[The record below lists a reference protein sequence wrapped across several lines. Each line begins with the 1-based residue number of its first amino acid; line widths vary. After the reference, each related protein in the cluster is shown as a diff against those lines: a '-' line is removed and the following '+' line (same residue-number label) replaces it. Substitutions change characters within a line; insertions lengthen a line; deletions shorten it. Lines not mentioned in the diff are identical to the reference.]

1 MLTAISKELGV
12 ARDTVRLWT
21 ATPPASQ
28 EVAALVPVEV
38 VAERSSSVVAVVS
51 PSGFRLEG
59 LTLDEAVTVL
69 ARLG

>member
-21 ATPPASQ
+21 LTPAVRK
-28 EVAALVPVEV
+28 EAAALVPVEV
-38 VAERSSSVVAVVS
+38 VADRSQPTVAVVS

-59 LTLDEAVTVL
+59 LTLDEAVVVL

>member
-21 ATPPASQ
+21 ATPPARK

-38 VAERSSSVVAVVS
+38 VADCSQPIVAVVS